1 MSVYVLY
8 CEMPYGIEAGITAS
22 QCPEPYRK
30 ELAIDLQAL
39 QQASSSIPPLDTG
52 TAAQAFGIGFTT
64 VLMCFVFARMV
75 GEILRLIRHG

>member
-1 MSVYVLY
+1 MTKAFVLY
-8 CEMPYGIEAGITAS
+8 CEMPHSIETGEC
-22 QCPEPYRK
+22 QQHHRK

-39 QQASSSIPPLDTG
+39 QQVSNSAPSLDSG
-52 TAAQAFGIGFTT
+52 VAAQAFGIGFTT

>member
-1 MSVYVLY
+1 MTKAFVLY
-8 CEMPYGIEAGITAS
+8 CEIPHSIETGEC
-22 QCPEPYRK
+22 QQQHRK

-39 QQASSSIPPLDTG
+39 QQVSSSAPSLDSG
-52 TAAQAFGIGFTT
+52 IAAQAFGIGFTT